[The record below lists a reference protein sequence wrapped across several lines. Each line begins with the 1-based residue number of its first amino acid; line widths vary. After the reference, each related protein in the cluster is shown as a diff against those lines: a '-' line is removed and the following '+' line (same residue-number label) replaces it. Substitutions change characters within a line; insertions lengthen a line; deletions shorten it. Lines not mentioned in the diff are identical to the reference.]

1 MQTTFNTTPAK
12 AFAGMEADTYPSAII
27 SRALSTKQLVEL
39 LFGTTDGT
47 YTVTINGTAVASFV
61 ASTSTAAA
69 IRDDIYTDIAA
80 SAAPV
85 TVTKVST
92 NKLWIEKND
101 YGDAFTI
108 AISTIS
114 GYTKT
119 QLVEQGAIA
128 PFGVGVVADDRA
140 PVSGK
145 QCRLPRQ
152 ATDVTG
158 GNFLGVLRANTM
170 KMPAGGWP
178 ALSVPDILRDGHIY
192 VVVEGSGVE
201 GQQLFM
207 RYASGSGGSQLGAF
221 RADADTTT
229 AVAVPGMKALE
240 SWSTGGI
247 VLAEV
252 HPQT

>member
-1 MQTTFNTTPAK
+1 MQTTFNTSPAR

-27 SRALSTKQLVEL
+27 SRVLSTKQLVEL

-47 YTVTINGTAVASFV
+47 YTVTINGTLVGTFA
-61 ASTSTAAA
+61 ASTSTATA
-69 IRDDIYTDIAA
+69 IRDDIYNDIAA

-101 YGDAFTI
+101 YGDPFTI
-108 AISTIS
+108 AISTVS

-119 QLVEQGAIA
+119 QLVDQSTIA

-140 PVSGK
+140 AVSGK

-152 ATDVTG
+152 AADVTG
-158 GNFLGVLRANTM
+158 GNFLGVLRANTS

-178 ALSVPDILRDGHIY
+178 AQSVPDIVRQGHIY
-192 VVVEGSGVE
+192 VLVEGTGAE
-201 GQQLFM
+201 GAPLYM

-221 RADADTTT
+221 RADADTST
-229 AVAVPGMKALE
+229 AAAVPGLKALE
-240 SWSTGGI
+240 AWTASGI